1 MNINKINLYA
11 IFPELSSYYQGEQF
25 NK

>member
-11 IFPELSSYYQGEQF
+11 IFPQLICYYQGEQF